1 MWLTAPNITCKHGF
15 STRFGGVSAGAFE
28 SLNLGGSDDLQ
39 ENILTNRQI
48 ALAKLQLSNN
58 DLCNLKQVHGTDVL
72 IAKKGQQQGD
82 ALVSNQQEMVLAVS
96 IADCFPVLFHD
107 PVNKVIGAAHAG
119 WRGTVG
125 RIAVNTINEMLKL
138 GAQKQH
144 IQVAIGQGISHDKF
158 EVGYEV
164 VEQFANNGFPK
175 HLLENNRID
184 LGACNEFVL
193 NEIGISSQNIWSMHR
208 CTFENDFFSYRRDKG
223 NTGRMWGVISL

>member
-15 STRFGGVSAGAFE
+15 STRLGGVSTGAFE

-39 ENILTNRQI
+39 ENIQANRQ
-48 ALAKLQLSNN
+48 LSLTKLQLSNN

-72 IAKKGQQQGD
+72 VAKKGQQQGD
-82 ALVSNQQEMVLAVS
+82 ALVSNQQGLVLAVS
-96 IADCFPVLFHD
+96 IADCYPILFHD
-107 PVNKVIGAAHAG
+107 PVNHVVGAAHAG

-125 RIAVNTINEMLKL
+125 RIAVHTINEMLKL
-138 GAQKQH
+138 GAEKQH
-144 IQVAIGQGISHDKF
+144 LQVAIGQGISKDKF

-164 VEQFANNGFPK
+164 VEQFANNDFPQ
-175 HLLENNRID
+175 HLLENNHID
-184 LGACNEFVL
+184 LAACNEFVL
-193 NEIGISSQNIWSMHR
+193 NEIGISSQNIWSMNR